1 MNHVYVIFRLLV
13 LSASIIGINIH
24 NVIKNLLILLG

>member
-1 MNHVYVIFRLLV
+1 MNHVYVIFQLLV